1 MTAIDI
7 VRFEQRLLRSSAGL
21 GDAYEADTC
30 IVCASFCVNRPD
42 FSRDSMTG
50 FWPAAAFR
58 RSPFSAKSCLSLS
71 AIFDSWLPATAA
83 VKMLRDDHSTS
94 NRPSLFDRARLV
106 KALSLFA

>member
-58 RSPFSAKSCLSLS
+58 RSPFSARSGQSSLL
-71 AIFDSWLPATAA
+71 AGIGHAPPGAPLH
-83 VKMLRDDHSTS
+83 RST
-94 NRPSLFDRARLV
+94 
-106 KALSLFA
+106 

>member
-58 RSPFSAKSCLSLS
+58 RSPFSAKSGH
-71 AIFDSWLPATAA
+71 A
-83 VKMLRDDHSTS
+83 
-94 NRPSLFDRARLV
+94 RPS
-106 KALSLFA
+106 SLRVLRRQVTL

>member
-58 RSPFSAKSCLSLS
+58 RSPFSADSVEKVGSAAAGRSGVPAVEVAGSHFKLPLGTSLS
-71 AIFDSWLPATAA
+71 VLAQ
-83 VKMLRDDHSTS
+83 V
-94 NRPSLFDRARLV
+94 
-106 KALSLFA
+106 

>member
-58 RSPFSAKSCLSLS
+58 RSPFSANSSHRLPTRSEATQVALISSLPPLISNSATLSDIKGLS
-71 AIFDSWLPATAA
+71 NISASDIS
-83 VKMLRDDHSTS
+83 
-94 NRPSLFDRARLV
+94 
-106 KALSLFA
+106 